1 MGFDRPEGIRE
12 NGINMKLTFGINDR
26 VARLNGLLCAA
37 FSRAWCG
44 GARLRR
50 VATGKGSFF
59 RLARL
64 GSAMILAAGVLIGL
78 EGCQTKPQFVD
89 FSEVKSPVASSQVP
103 QAGTSTNQP
112 SVAGA
117 KRDAD
122 HSAVPQAGAGTN
134 QQRGVTSEPLVL
146 REGDT
151 VRISFPGSPN
161 LNTVQQIRRDGKV
174 SLALVGE
181 YLAVGLT
188 PVQMEKEL
196 VKLYESQLV
205 TKEVTV
211 TLESSAFVV
220 YVTGA
225 VSRSG
230 RLVSDRPMT
239 ALEAVL
245 DAGVD
250 YGRANL
256 KSVTVRRRENGHVKV
271 YNLNLKKALQGTGGE
286 EFYLKPQDIIFV
298 RERFTWF

>member
-1 MGFDRPEGIRE
+1 
-12 NGINMKLTFGINDR
+12 MKLSIGINDR
-26 VARLNGLLCAA
+26 VARVQGLLGAGL
-37 FSRAWCG
+37 SQAWCG

-50 VATGKGSFF
+50 IAMCQGSIL

-64 GSAMILAAGVLIGL
+64 GGATVIAAGVLIGVA
-78 EGCQTKPQFVD
+78 GCQTKPQSSEE
-89 FSEVKSPVASSQVP
+89 SEVPSSATISQVP
-103 QAGTSTNQP
+103 EAGTTTNHQKVAEAMRDSDHAGASQAGTTTNQP
-112 SVAGA
+112 GRVVSESV
-117 KRDAD
+117 
-122 HSAVPQAGAGTN
+122 
-134 QQRGVTSEPLVL
+134 VL

-151 VRISFPGSPN
+151 VRVLFPGSPS

-181 YLAVGLT
+181 FQAAGLT
-188 PVQMEKEL
+188 PVQMQKEL
-196 VKLYESQLV
+196 IKLYEPQLV

-211 TLESSAFVV
+211 ALESSAFIV

-239 ALEAVL
+239 VLEAVL

-250 YGRANL
+250 YGKANL
-256 KSVTVRRRENGHVKV
+256 KSVTVRRRENGHIKV

>member
-1 MGFDRPEGIRE
+1 MGFDRPKGIRE
-12 NGINMKLTFGINDR
+12 YGNTMKLSFGINDR
-26 VARLNGLLCAA
+26 VARVQGLLG
-37 FSRAWCG
+37 RGLTQAWCG

-50 VATGKGSFF
+50 IAVCQGSFF
-59 RLARL
+59 RLARF
-64 GSAMILAAGVLIGL
+64 GGVTVIAVGVLIGL
-78 EGCQTKPQFVD
+78 DGCRTKPQSSEQ
-89 FSEVKSPVASSQVP
+89 SEVPSSATVSQVP
-103 QAGTSTNQP
+103 QAGTTTNNQKVAEAMRDSDHAVASQAGTTTNQP
-112 SVAGA
+112 GRAVSESV
-117 KRDAD
+117 
-122 HSAVPQAGAGTN
+122 
-134 QQRGVTSEPLVL
+134 VL

-151 VRISFPGSPN
+151 VRVLFPGSPT

-174 SLALVGE
+174 SLPLVGE
-181 YLAVGLT
+181 FQAAGLT
-188 PVQMEKEL
+188 PVQMQKEL
-196 VKLYESQLV
+196 MKLYEPQLI

-211 TLESSAFVV
+211 ALESSAFVV

-250 YGRANL
+250 YAKANL
-256 KSVTVRRRENGHVKV
+256 KLVTVRRRENGHIKV
-271 YNLNLKKALQGTGGE
+271 YNLNLKKALQGIGGE